1 MITIEKGPTDATP
14 EVVVKLSVSMT
25 GMEQAYEM
33 ITNAITNEGV
43 NQHEDTWHLR
53 KILEIGSG
61 EKIGDKIP
69 GIFFDK
75 DEKRYLYSSR
85 SKVQGYRYCPKNGWY
100 PIPSDDSTLE
110 TEDQEQYL
118 HRIVLPHIAIETTR
132 QLVENYPPER
142 MLKLPVCRVQELVML
157 GQRATALMEEDFK
170 DWAERCQKWIE
181 S

>member
-75 DEKRYLYSSR
+75 DEKR
-85 SKVQGYRYCPKNGWY
+85 
-100 PIPSDDSTLE
+100 
-110 TEDQEQYL
+110 
-118 HRIVLPHIAIETTR
+118 
-132 QLVENYPPER
+132 
-142 MLKLPVCRVQELVML
+142 
-157 GQRATALMEEDFK
+157 
-170 DWAERCQKWIE
+170 
-181 S
+181 